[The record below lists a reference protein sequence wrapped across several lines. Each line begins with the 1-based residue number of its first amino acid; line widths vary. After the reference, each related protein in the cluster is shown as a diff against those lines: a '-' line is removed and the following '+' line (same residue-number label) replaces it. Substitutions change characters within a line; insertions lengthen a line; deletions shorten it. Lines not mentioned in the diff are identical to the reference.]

1 MKKYLCMLLI
11 GTMLLGSSGCSP
23 KTVETG
29 PTDGSQNVSTKV
41 SGLTTAESKGEG
53 QQESTQAADMTAE
66 PADESQPESTQT
78 TASAVEPTEDGIS
91 DSAVSSKTYISE
103 LRPPGMDDLGGRE
116 SFPVYVLAEMEEATY
131 ALNAA
136 GQLLPLSGPQWYA
149 LNDVITGEPR
159 YYTCERYEYGE
170 KDSDGWAEEV
180 CYSRL
185 YDIKGDMVVDWQP
198 VQYYEGTGDTVLRKP
213 YRYWDAKYSENGNLC
228 LWNPLNYENLIDG
241 ADRLERINDHAALCE
256 DVNGVVRTIDGT
268 GHVVASPSDD
278 LNIGYSYAEEGY
290 IFSSVTLD
298 GIDRRAIL
306 DEYFN
311 VLHTEDENCYFS
323 FDGNTIRGDYML
335 VTDDDTDEHKFLNTS
350 DFTEAAVYY
359 YSNVVYFDGEL
370 SVVGDYRNLWLEDVG
385 GQQLAGPYSS
395 IEPLSDSGL
404 SDGFLVIDYEGNV
417 AVIDRLG
424 KVVASL
430 EGMRHIDRDELDMYG
445 QDGQGTDVHEQG
457 VGIITDISAR
467 GGRIVYY
474 VQDEDGEDWDEY
486 CGLMDDSFNVL
497 ISTDK
502 KYRYIRQLRS
512 EDNGNDSPI
521 VWSCRKGSW
530 NNPGF
535 DLYDEDV
542 SLFFEGAAMAGEI
555 KDGIIPVARGFYY
568 GLIDTEGK
576 WIAKSSKFTAE
587 AND

>member
-23 KTVETG
+23 KTVDTG
-29 PTDGSQNVSTKV
+29 PTDGSQNVGTEV
-41 SGLTTAESKGEG
+41 SGLTTAESKDEV
-53 QQESTQAADMTAE
+53 QQENTQAADMTAE
-66 PADESQPESTQT
+66 PADDSRPEDTQT
-78 TASAVEPTEDGIS
+78 TASAAEPTEDGIS

-136 GQLLPLSGPQWYA
+136 GQMLPISGPEWYA

-159 YYTCERYEYGE
+159 YYACVRYEFGE
-170 KDSDGWAEEV
+170 KNSDDWDDVV

-185 YDIKGDMVVDWQP
+185 YDIKGDMVADWQP
-198 VQYYEGTGDTVLRKP
+198 VQYYGGTGDSVLKRS
-213 YRYWDAKYSENGNLC
+213 YRYSEDEYSENITEC
-228 LWNPLNYENLIDG
+228 LWNPLNDENLIDG
-241 ADRLERINDHAALCE
+241 ADRLERVNDHAALCE
-256 DVNGVVRTIDGT
+256 DVNGNVRTIDGSA
-268 GHVVASPSDD
+268 HVVASPPDGLD
-278 LNIGYSYAEEGY
+278 IEYAYANGGF
-290 IFSSVTLD
+290 IVALISQD
-298 GIDRRAIL
+298 GTTFRAVM

-311 VLHTEDENCYFS
+311 VLYTEDENSYLS
-323 FDGNTIRGDYML
+323 FDENTIRGDYLL
-335 VTDDDTDEHKFLNTS
+335 VTIDDIDEYKLLNTS

-359 YSNVVYFDGEL
+359 SNVEYFDGEL
-370 SVVGDYRNLWLEDVG
+370 AVVGEYRNLWLEDTSG
-385 GQQLAGPYSS
+385 RQLAGPYKS
-395 IEPLSDSGL
+395 IEALSDSGR
-404 SDGFLVIDYEGNV
+404 SDGFLVIDYEGNA

-430 EGMRHIDRDELDMYG
+430 EGMKLIDRDELDAYG
-445 QDGQGTDVHEQG
+445 EGSQDTDVHAQG
-457 VGIITDISAR
+457 VSIITDISAR

-542 SLFFEGAAMAGEI
+542 SLFFEGAAMVGEI

>member
-23 KTVETG
+23 KTVDTG
-29 PTDGSQNVSTKV
+29 PTDGSQNVGTEV
-41 SGLTTAESKGEG
+41 SGLTTAESKDEV
-53 QQESTQAADMTAE
+53 QQENTQAADMTAE
-66 PADESQPESTQT
+66 PADDSRPEDTQT
-78 TASAVEPTEDGIS
+78 TASAAEPTEDGIS

-136 GQLLPLSGPQWYA
+136 GQMLPISGPEWYA

-159 YYTCERYEYGE
+159 YYACVRYEFGE
-170 KDSDGWAEEV
+170 KNSDDWDDVV

-185 YDIKGDMVVDWQP
+185 YDIKGDMVADWQP
-198 VQYYEGTGDTVLRKP
+198 VQYYGGTGDSVLKRS
-213 YRYWDAKYSENGNLC
+213 YRYSEDEYSENITEC
-228 LWNPLNYENLIDG
+228 LWNPLNDENLIDG
-241 ADRLERINDHAALCE
+241 ADRLERVNDHAALCE
-256 DVNGVVRTIDGT
+256 DVNGIVRTIDGS
-268 GHVVASPSDD
+268 GHVVASPPDGLD
-278 LNIGYSYAEEGY
+278 IEYAYANGGF
-290 IFSSVTLD
+290 IVALISQD
-298 GIDRRAIL
+298 GTTFRAVM

-311 VLHTEDENCYFS
+311 VLYTEDENSYLS
-323 FDGNTIRGDYML
+323 FDENTIRGDYLL
-335 VTDDDTDEHKFLNTS
+335 VTIDDIDEYKLLNTS

-359 YSNVVYFDGEL
+359 SNVEYFDGEL
-370 SVVGDYRNLWLEDVG
+370 AVVGEYRNLWLEDTSG
-385 GQQLAGPYSS
+385 RQLAGPYKS
-395 IEPLSDSGL
+395 IEALSDSGR
-404 SDGFLVIDYEGNV
+404 SDGFLVIDYEGNA

-430 EGMRHIDRDELDMYG
+430 EGMKLIDRDELDAYG
-445 QDGQGTDVHEQG
+445 EGSQDTDVHAQG
-457 VGIITDISAR
+457 VSIITDISAR

-542 SLFFEGAAMAGEI
+542 SLFFEGAAMVGEI

>member
-23 KTVETG
+23 KTVDTG
-29 PTDGSQNVSTKV
+29 PTDGSQNVGTEV
-41 SGLTTAESKGEG
+41 SGLTTAESKDEV
-53 QQESTQAADMTAE
+53 QQENTQAADMTAE
-66 PADESQPESTQT
+66 PADDSRPEDTQT
-78 TASAVEPTEDGIS
+78 TASAAEPTEDGIS

-136 GQLLPLSGPQWYA
+136 GQMLPISGPEWYA

-159 YYTCERYEYGE
+159 YYACVRYEFGE
-170 KDSDGWAEEV
+170 KNSDDWDDVV

-185 YDIKGDMVVDWQP
+185 YDIKGDMVADWQP
-198 VQYYEGTGDTVLRKP
+198 VQYYGGTGDSVLRMS
-213 YRYWDAKYSENGNLC
+213 YRYWEDEYSHNNAVC
-228 LWNPLNYENLIDG
+228 LWNPLNDENLIDG
-241 ADRLERINDHAALCE
+241 ADRLERVNDHAALCE
-256 DVNGVVRTIDGT
+256 DVNGIVRTIDGS
-268 GHVVASPSDD
+268 GHVVASPPDGLD
-278 LNIGYSYAEEGY
+278 IDYAYANGGF
-290 IFSSVTLD
+290 IVALISQD
-298 GIDRRAIL
+298 GTTFRAVM

-311 VLHTEDENCYFS
+311 VLYTEDENSYLS
-323 FDGNTIRGDYML
+323 FDENTIRGDYLL
-335 VTDDDTDEHKFLNTS
+335 VTIDDIDEYKLLNTS

-359 YSNVVYFDGEL
+359 SNVEYFDGEL
-370 SVVGDYRNLWLEDVG
+370 AVVGEYRNLWLEDTSG
-385 GQQLAGPYSS
+385 RQLAGPYRS
-395 IEPLSDSGL
+395 IEALSDSGR
-404 SDGFLVIDYEGNV
+404 SDGFLVIDYEGNA

-430 EGMRHIDRDELDMYG
+430 EGMKLIDRDELDAYG
-445 QDGQGTDVHEQG
+445 EGSQDTDVHAQG
-457 VGIITDISAR
+457 VSIITDISAR

-555 KDGIIPVARGFYY
+555 KDGIMPVARGFYY

>member
-11 GTMLLGSSGCSP
+11 GAMLLGSSGCSP
-23 KTVETG
+23 KTVDTG
-29 PTDGSQNVSTKV
+29 PTDGLQNVGTEV
-41 SGLTTAESKGEG
+41 SGLTTAESKDEV
-53 QQESTQAADMTAE
+53 QQENTQAADMTAE
-66 PADESQPESTQT
+66 PADDSRPEDTQT
-78 TASAVEPTEDGIS
+78 TASAAEPTEDGIS

-116 SFPVYVLAEMEEATY
+116 SFPVYILAEMEEATY

-136 GQLLPLSGPQWYA
+136 GQMLPISGPEWYA

-159 YYTCERYEYGE
+159 YYACVRYEFGE
-170 KDSDGWAEEV
+170 KNSDDWDDVV

-185 YDIKGDMVVDWQP
+185 YDIKGDMVADWQP
-198 VQYYEGTGDTVLRKP
+198 VQYYGGTGDSVLKRS
-213 YRYWDAKYSENGNLC
+213 YRYSEDEYSENITEC
-228 LWNPLNYENLIDG
+228 LWNPLNDEILIDG
-241 ADRLERINDHAALCE
+241 ADRLERVNDHAALCE
-256 DVNGVVRTIDGT
+256 DVNGIVRTIDGS
-268 GHVVASPSDD
+268 GHVVASPPDGLD
-278 LNIGYSYAEEGY
+278 IDYAYANGGF
-290 IFSSVTLD
+290 IVALISQD
-298 GIDRRAIL
+298 GTTFRAVM

-311 VLHTEDENCYFS
+311 VLYTEDENSYLS
-323 FDGNTIRGDYML
+323 FDENTIRGDYLL
-335 VTDDDTDEHKFLNTS
+335 VTIDDIDEYKLLNTS

-359 YSNVVYFDGEL
+359 SNVEYFDGEL
-370 SVVGDYRNLWLEDVG
+370 AVVGEYRNLWLEDTSG
-385 GQQLAGPYSS
+385 RQLAGPYKS
-395 IEPLSDSGL
+395 IEALSDSGR
-404 SDGFLVIDYEGNV
+404 SDGFLVIDYEGNA

-430 EGMRHIDRDELDMYG
+430 EGMKLIDRDELDAYG
-445 QDGQGTDVHEQG
+445 EGSQDTDVHAQG
-457 VGIITDISAR
+457 VSIITDISAR

>member
-23 KTVETG
+23 KTVDTG
-29 PTDGSQNVSTKV
+29 PTDGSQNVGTEV
-41 SGLTTAESKGEG
+41 SGLTTAESKDEV
-53 QQESTQAADMTAE
+53 QQENTQAADMTAE
-66 PADESQPESTQT
+66 PADDSRPEDTQT
-78 TASAVEPTEDGIS
+78 TASAAEPTEDGIS

-136 GQLLPLSGPQWYA
+136 GQMLPISGPEWYA

-159 YYTCERYEYGE
+159 YYACVRYEFGE
-170 KDSDGWAEEV
+170 KNSDDWDDVV

-185 YDIKGDMVVDWQP
+185 YDIKGDMVADWQP
-198 VQYYEGTGDTVLRKP
+198 VQYYGGTGDSVLRMS
-213 YRYWDAKYSENGNLC
+213 YRYWEDEYSNNNAVC
-228 LWNPLNYENLIDG
+228 LWNPLNDENLIDG
-241 ADRLERINDHAALCE
+241 ADRLERVNDHAALCE
-256 DVNGVVRTIDGT
+256 DVNGIVRTIDGS
-268 GHVVASPSDD
+268 GHVVASPPDGLD
-278 LNIGYSYAEEGY
+278 IDYAYANGGF
-290 IFSSVTLD
+290 IVALISQD
-298 GIDRRAIL
+298 GTTFRAVM

-311 VLHTEDENCYFS
+311 VLYTEDENSYLS
-323 FDGNTIRGDYML
+323 FDENTIRGDYLL
-335 VTDDDTDEHKFLNTS
+335 VTIDDIDEYKLLNTS

-359 YSNVVYFDGEL
+359 SNVEYFDGEL
-370 SVVGDYRNLWLEDVG
+370 AVVGEYRNLWLEDTSG
-385 GQQLAGPYSS
+385 RQLAGPYKS
-395 IEPLSDSGL
+395 IEALSDSGR
-404 SDGFLVIDYEGNV
+404 SDGFLVIDYEGNA

-430 EGMRHIDRDELDMYG
+430 EGMKLIDRDELDAYG
-445 QDGQGTDVHEQG
+445 EGSQDTDVHAQG
-457 VGIITDISAR
+457 VSIITDISAR

-486 CGLMDDSFNVL
+486 CGLMDDRFNVL

-521 VWSCRKGSW
+521 VWSCRNGSW
-530 NNPGF
+530 NNPRF

-542 SLFFEGAAMAGEI
+542 SLIFEGAAMAGEI

>member
-23 KTVETG
+23 KTVDTG
-29 PTDGSQNVSTKV
+29 PTDGSQNVGTEV
-41 SGLTTAESKGEG
+41 SGLTTAESKDEV
-53 QQESTQAADMTAE
+53 QQENTQAADMTVE
-66 PADESQPESTQT
+66 PADDSRPEDTQT
-78 TASAVEPTEDGIS
+78 TASAAEPTEDGIS

-136 GQLLPLSGPQWYA
+136 GQMLPISGPEWYA

-159 YYTCERYEYGE
+159 YYACVRYEFGE
-170 KDSDGWAEEV
+170 KNSDDWDDV
-180 CYSRL
+180 VRYSRL
-185 YDIKGDMVVDWQP
+185 YDIKGDMVADWQP
-198 VQYYEGTGDTVLRKP
+198 VQYYGGTGDSVLKMS
-213 YRYWDAKYSENGNLC
+213 YRYWEDEYSENNAVC
-228 LWNPLNYENLIDG
+228 LWNPLNDENLIDG
-241 ADRLERINDHAALCE
+241 ADRLERVNDHAALCE
-256 DVNGVVRTIDGT
+256 DVNGIVRTIDGSA
-268 GHVVASPSDD
+268 HVVASPPDGLD
-278 LNIGYSYAEEGY
+278 IDYAYANGGF
-290 IFSSVTLD
+290 IVALISQD
-298 GIDRRAIL
+298 GTTFRAVM

-311 VLHTEDENCYFS
+311 VLYTEDENSYLS
-323 FDGNTIRGDYML
+323 FDENTIRGDYLL
-335 VTDDDTDEHKFLNTS
+335 VTIDDIDEYKLLNTS

-359 YSNVVYFDGEL
+359 SNVEYFDGEL
-370 SVVGDYRNLWLEDVG
+370 AVVGEYRNLWLEDTSG
-385 GQQLAGPYSS
+385 RQLAGPYRS
-395 IEPLSDSGL
+395 IEALSDSGR
-404 SDGFLVIDYEGNV
+404 SDGFLVIDYEGNA

-424 KVVASL
+424 EVVASL
-430 EGMRHIDRDELDMYG
+430 EGMKLIDRDELDMYG